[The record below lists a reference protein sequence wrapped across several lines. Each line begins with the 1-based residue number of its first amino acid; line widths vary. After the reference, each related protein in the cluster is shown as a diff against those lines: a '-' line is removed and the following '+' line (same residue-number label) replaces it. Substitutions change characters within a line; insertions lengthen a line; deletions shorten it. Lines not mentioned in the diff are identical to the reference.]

1 MGHSPSVPP
10 GRHSYLAATP
20 LRRLN
25 PSAAAAAVAVAVLTL
40 RRRKLTGT
48 VRWRRRRRRAAL
60 FVGLRSIGYGLM
72 AMTIGIFLSFSV

>member
-10 GRHSYLAATP
+10 GRHSYLTATP

-25 PSAAAAAVAVAVLTL
+25 PSAAAAVAVLTL
-40 RRRKLTGT
+40 RRRKLTGM
-48 VRWRRRRRRAAL
+48 VRWRRRRRRATL
-60 FVGLRSIGYGLM
+60 FVGLKSIGYGLM